1 VVLDVAGSIPVIHS
15 SPDFSDGP
23 NCFGRDGYVPA
34 NSSVARGFAGPRCPA
49 GVLNLSKP
57 AGVTSRDVVDRVQ
70 RLVRPVKAGHAGTL
84 DPLATGVLV
93 VCTGAA
99 TRLVPF
105 VQAGRKQYRA
115 TFRLGCTSDTD
126 DVTGEVMPGGDPSA
140 LSQTDLDAALRN
152 FVGPIS
158 QVPPQVSA
166 VHVGGERA
174 YRRARRGE
182 TMEIAPRIV
191 TVDAIELLDYTS
203 PELTVA
209 ITCSAGTYVRA
220 IGRDLGQQLGCG
232 ALMTA
237 LERTAVGTFRIED
250 ALPADDLDET
260 TLRRHLQPPGVAVA
274 GLPRVELTDAQVRAI
289 RFGQT
294 VPLQDDTALSAD
306 IERALFDA
314 AGNLVAVAHSTA
326 GVLKPVIVLPTE

>member
-140 LSQTDLDAALRN
+140 LSQT
-152 FVGPIS
+152 
-158 QVPPQVSA
+158 
-166 VHVGGERA
+166 VGGERA